1 VGNTQPF
8 KNKVSVPTQQ
18 MAVHTGKETSLLPCG
33 LHSWLGSRRW
43 AEGQE
48 LLCTFVTTGI
58 VNITIS
64 MQEK

>member
-1 VGNTQPF
+1 M
-8 KNKVSVPTQQ
+8 QQ